1 MINNNAVAAARF
13 QKEHVMKHY
22 ILRLKFCM
30 AYFTSVYFVGI
41 TGNSN
46 WFSELRSR
54 KRPSIFRLGKEGRE
68 RESFDVNNSL

>member
-1 MINNNAVAAARF
+1 
-13 QKEHVMKHY
+13 
-22 ILRLKFCM
+22 M

-68 RESFDVNNSL
+68 RESFDMNNSYNPKGHIRRDENKIY